1 LSFSE
6 GIPFTL
12 FLTCLLA
19 FLRLTFNALG
29 VFASPRSLEQAV
41 NLESNAI
48 DEKGM
53 LALAAAVVETSSL
66 KEIRLTHQSKS
77 IATAALELFVVSAE
91 KALLLDES
99 TDPRAASTSSPL

>member
-1 LSFSE
+1 LLSF
-6 GIPFTL
+6 
-12 FLTCLLA
+12 A
-19 FLRLTFNALG
+19 FLRLTFKALL
-29 VFASPRSLEQAV
+29 VLSFPRSLGQAV

-77 IATAALELFVVSAE
+77 IATTALELFVVSARNPR
-91 KALLLDES
+91 LLAES
-99 TDPRAASTSSPL
+99 TDPRAALTSSAL